1 MMKET
6 SNIKGSTEDDYEDQ
20 QFTKVLQNCRPN
32 SVIQLEPSGSRN
44 LNNFV
49 DTKPL
54 IYG

>member
-1 MMKET
+1 MKET
-6 SNIKGSTEDDYEDQ
+6 SNTKASTEDDCEDQ

-32 SVIQLEPSGSRN
+32 SVIQFDLNDSKK